1 MLFTELENE
10 KFESS
15 PREEEHFLIV
25 IVVVFFRSLRAD
37 FPTKMVSSHDRA
49 NYPVVITNH
58 LLLTLNS
65 SSKRN
70 LEEKSGQGRVS
81 RNYLSS
87 FIFTQLKLGLLSTT
101 D

>member
-25 IVVVFFRSLRAD
+25 IVVVFFRSLRS
-37 FPTKMVSSHDRA
+37 FPTKMVSSYDGA
-49 NYPVVITNH
+49 NSPVVITNH

-70 LEEKSGQGRVS
+70 FGEKSGQGRVS

-87 FIFTQLKLGLLSTT
+87 FIITQLKLGLLSTT